1 MACDHR
7 VDEPNMSRKNGHI
20 RARPSPAGR
29 HDGCE
34 SPAQGKA
41 VAPDGIV
48 SAGPPLSLGRLG
60 ITSEQIA
67 TALSRIVTHTAGPQ
81 RKSRAQELA
90 LDGAD
95 QMWLRS
101 MLDALPAPVY
111 ATDTDGFISYFN
123 QAAEAFAGRRPVVG
137 VDRWC
142 ITERL
147 YSPDGSPLA
156 REDCSMALAL
166 RENRAV
172 RGTEAIAER
181 PDGTRIPFAPFPTPI
196 RDATGEIVGAV
207 NVLLDISARKRAE
220 MEAARLARHDALTGL
235 PNRAAFHTTLDQL
248 LARRAGGD
256 LPFAVMRINVTGHTH
271 ISDMYGHA
279 TGDEALR
286 AIALRLKKAVGKTP
300 LFHIASDTFAL
311 VLARPRGRDDLR
323 RFAETLCSAG
333 NAGAGAAR
341 EAHSTIAIGCA
352 LFPTDGRDASTLLAN
367 AAGALLR
374 ARQTRED
381 PLAFFDSN
389 EDLAARDRQLLKSEL
404 REAIWDGALSLHFQ
418 PQLAADGMA
427 VAFEALVRWN
437 HPVRGMIAPVN
448 FIPLAEEDGTIV
460 EISEWILR
468 SACREA
474 ASWQN
479 PLRVAVNLSPLHFRS
494 GDLPAA
500 VQAILKETGLAP
512 DRLELE
518 ITEGVMVQDFEQ
530 AMSMLRKLRDIGV
543 RIALDDFGTGYSSLS
558 YLQAFPLNTLKI
570 DRSFTENLG
579 RVEQSAAI
587 IRSVVGLGHA
597 LGLEVAA
604 EGVESKEQLDFLI
617 AEGCDLV
624 QGYFTGRPAN
634 IDSFTRLTGRNGAQR
649 FVGPGLR
656 SA

>member
-1 MACDHR
+1 MPR
-7 VDEPNMSRKNGHI
+7 ENGHI
-20 RARPSPAGR
+20 RTRPIPARRRNGCGALVNSQAAAPNDIDPAG
-29 HDGCE
+29 
-34 SPAQGKA
+34 S
-41 VAPDGIV
+41 
-48 SAGPPLSLGRLG
+48 PLSLGKLG

-67 TALSRIVTHTAGPQ
+67 TALSRIVTHEAGPQ
-81 RKSRAQELA
+81 RNSRAQDLP

-95 QMWLRS
+95 QMWVRS

-111 ATDTDGFISYFN
+111 ATDTDGFITYFN

-147 YSPDGSPLA
+147 YTPDGAPLA

-172 RGTEAIAER
+172 RGAEAIAER

-196 RDATGEIVGAV
+196 RGPSGQIVGAV

-220 MEAARLARHDALTGL
+220 MEAAHLARHDALTGL

-248 LARRAGGD
+248 LARRAGRD
-256 LPFAVMRINVTGHTH
+256 MPFAVMRINVTGHTH

-286 AIALRLKKAVGKTP
+286 AIARRLKKAVGKTP

-311 VLARPRGRDDLR
+311 VLARPGGRDRLR
-323 RFAETLCSAG
+323 RFAEILCSAG
-333 NAGAGAAR
+333 TAGAEAAC

-352 LFPTDGRDASTLLAN
+352 LFPADGRDASTLLAN

-418 PQLAADGMA
+418 PQLAADGTA

-437 HPVRGMIAPVN
+437 HPERGMIAPVD
-448 FIPLAEEDGTIV
+448 FIPLAEDDGTIV

-494 GDLPAA
+494 GDLPAT
-500 VQAILKETGLAP
+500 VQATLEETGLAP

-624 QGYFTGRPAN
+624 QGYFTGRPAK
-634 IDSFTRLTGRNGAQR
+634 IDSFGQLTGRNEAQR
-649 FVGPGLR
+649 DDAPGLR

>member
-1 MACDHR
+1 MRRENGYIRNRSGPARWRHR
-7 VDEPNMSRKNGHI
+7 YGALVNSQFPPPTDT
-20 RARPSPAGR
+20 
-29 HDGCE
+29 
-34 SPAQGKA
+34 
-41 VAPDGIV
+41 AP
-48 SAGPPLSLGRLG
+48 AGPPLSLGGLG

-67 TALSRIVTHTAGPQ
+67 TALSRIVTHAAAPQ
-81 RKSRAQELA
+81 RKRRVQGLP
-90 LDGAD
+90 LDDAD
-95 QMWLRS
+95 QLWVRS

-111 ATDTDGFISYFN
+111 ATDTDGFITYFN
-123 QAAEAFAGRRPVVG
+123 QAAETFAGRRPVLG

-147 YSPDGSPLA
+147 YNPDGSPLA
-156 REDCSMALAL
+156 HEDCPMALAI

-172 RGTEAIAER
+172 RGAEAIAER

-196 RDATGEIVGAV
+196 PGPSGSIVGAV

-220 MEAARLARHDALTGL
+220 KEAAHLASHDALTDL
-235 PNRAAFHTTLDQL
+235 PNRTSFHTMLGQL
-248 LARRAGGD
+248 IAKRAGGD
-256 LPFAVMRINVTGHTH
+256 APFAVLRINVLGHTH

-311 VLARPRGRDDLR
+311 VLSKPAGRDGLR
-323 RFAETLCSAG
+323 RFAANLCSAG
-333 NAGAGAAR
+333 TAGVGAR
-341 EAHSTIAIGCA
+341 ETGSTIAIGCA

-367 AAGALLR
+367 AAGALIR
-374 ARQTRED
+374 ARRTSED
-381 PLAFFDSN
+381 PLVFFDPN
-389 EDLAARDRQLLKSEL
+389 EDLAARDRQFLKSEL
-404 REAIWDGALSLHFQ
+404 RAAIGNGALTLHFQ
-418 PQLAADGMA
+418 PQLAADGTA

-437 HPVRGMIAPVN
+437 HPTRGMIGPVD
-448 FIPLAEEDGTIV
+448 FIPLAEEDDTIV
-460 EISEWILR
+460 KMSEWILR
-468 SACREA
+468 GACREA
-474 ASWQN
+474 ASWEN

-494 GDLPAA
+494 GNLPGT
-500 VQAILKETGLAP
+500 VQAILEETGLAP

-530 AMSMLRKLRDIGV
+530 AMSMLRKLRDVGV

-558 YLQAFPLNTLKI
+558 YLQAFPLSTLKI

-604 EGVESKEQLDFLI
+604 EGVESQEQLDFLI

-624 QGYFTGRPAN
+624 QGYFTGRPAD
-634 IDSFTRLTGRNGAQR
+634 IDAFRRLTGRDIVQR
-649 FVGPGLR
+649 DEAPGLR